1 MQVTAQQ
8 IFKVEIGKEEQRRI
22 AIQTI
27 RNAAKWVSGNFVSD
41 GKLML
46 RENYATS
53 HSWSEDLVVRDA
65 TPLELATD
73 VLIKHILSSQSV

>member
-8 IFKVEIGKEEQRRI
+8 ILKVEIGIEEQKRITIQTLRI
-22 AIQTI
+22 A
-27 RNAAKWVSGNFVSD
+27 AMWVPSNFVSD

-46 RENYATS
+46 RESYATS

-65 TPLELATD
+65 TPLDLATD
-73 VLIKHILSSQSV
+73 LLIKHILSSQSV

>member
-8 IFKVEIGKEEQRRI
+8 ILKVEIGKEEQRRI

-27 RNAAKWVSGNFVSD
+27 RAAAKWVPGNFVSD
-41 GKLML
+41 DKLML
-46 RENYATS
+46 RESYATS

-65 TPLELATD
+65 TPLDLATD
-73 VLIKHILSSQSV
+73 LLIKHILSSQSV